1 LVAWYNRETGMKNL
15 ILFSIPALIWGSTWL
30 AIKFQ
35 LGVVDPLV
43 SVFYRFLLA
52 AIILFAYCSL
62 VRMNLRYSVKQ
73 HFFMALLGLL
83 LFGINYWLVYL
94 AEIHL
99 KSGLVAVVFT
109 TIIFLNIFNG
119 AIFLKSRIRLNV
131 LLNSVLGFV
140 GITFVFKDELIGF
153 TFSAGESLALLF
165 AGISAVTASFGNI
178 TSAYNQRNKLPV
190 IQTNAFGML
199 YGSLFMLLLAL
210 ITGKSFAFDFSLP
223 YISSLT
229 YLAIFGSVIAFT
241 SYLTLLGKIGADKSA
256 YVTLVIPI
264 IALILSTIFEDY
276 KWDAFAL
283 IGVLLITIGNFM
295 ILRRKPMIAK

>member
-1 LVAWYNRETGMKNL
+1 MKNL

-52 AIILFAYCSL
+52 AIILFVYSRL
-62 VRMNLRYSVKQ
+62 VGINLKYSAKQ

-83 LFGINYWLVYL
+83 LFGVNYWLVYL

-99 KSGLVAVVFT
+99 KSGLVAVVFS

-119 AIFLKSRIRLNV
+119 ALFLKSKIRLDV
-131 LLNSVLGFV
+131 LFTSFLGFI
-140 GITFVFKDELIGF
+140 GIALVFKDELFSF
-153 TFSAGESLALLF
+153 TFSSGESLAFLL
-165 AGISAVTASFGNI
+165 AAISVIIASLGNI
-178 TSAYNQRNKLPV
+178 TSAYNQKNKLPV
-190 IQTNAFGML
+190 IQTNTFGML
-199 YGSLFMLLLAL
+199 YGSLLMLLLAL
-210 ITGKSFAFDFSLP
+210 ITGKSFTFDFSLH
-223 YISSLT
+223 YISSLM
-229 YLAIFGSVIAFT
+229 YLAIFGSVIAFG

-276 KWDAFAL
+276 KWNTFAL

-295 ILRRKPMIAK
+295 ILRKKPAKT